1 VDIVIASIGAVPNDT
16 LAVQAGL
23 AVENGITTDEFLRT
37 SDPTIL
43 AAGDCASTIH
53 PLFGN
58 RRLRLESWR
67 NAIEQGERAARN
79 MLGEGISQET
89 VPWFWSDQY
98 DLCLQVT
105 GLVDVAIRTV
115 ERRLGQDA
123 TLNLHLDDTGTL
135 VAASGIGP
143 LSLIAK
149 DIRIAE
155 MLIGRRIR
163 PDQTLLSQPGYRLK
177 SLLAA

>member
-1 VDIVIASIGAVPNDT
+1 MVIAGIGAVPNDK
-16 LAVQAGL
+16 LAQQAGL

-53 PLFGN
+53 ALFGN

-123 TLNLHLDDTGTL
+123 ILNLHLDETGTL

-155 MLIGRRIR
+155 MLIARRIR
-163 PDQTLLSQPGYRLK
+163 PDQILISQPGFRLK